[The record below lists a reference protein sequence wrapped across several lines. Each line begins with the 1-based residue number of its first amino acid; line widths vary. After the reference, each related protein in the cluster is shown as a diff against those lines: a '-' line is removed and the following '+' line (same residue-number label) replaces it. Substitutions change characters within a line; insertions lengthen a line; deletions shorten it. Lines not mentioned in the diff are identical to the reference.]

1 MAAKQF
7 SPFLHAWHDPLA
19 GLKVHSSCVKLA
31 DLDCDGDSKLCI
43 CDLDKK
49 LKIYKGT
56 TLAVEYAILDTP
68 VAMCIIYSEATMVNF
83 VGHREYH
90 CIKLIVKGNYLLLYS
105 AIFPLFYLSAAA
117 NSFHCSS
124 GWRARVHLPSTAPL
138 PQGKLICHRL

>member
-1 MAAKQF
+1 MASKQF

-68 VAMCIIYSEATMVNF
+68 VAMCVIYSETTMV
-83 VGHREYH
+83 
-90 CIKLIVKGNYLLLYS
+90 
-105 AIFPLFYLSAAA
+105 
-117 NSFHCSS
+117 SFSQLKYGS
-124 GWRARVHLPSTAPL
+124 PTN
-138 PQGKLICHRL
+138 I

>member
-1 MAAKQF
+1 MAVPSPTKNF

-31 DLDCDGDSKLCI
+31 DLDCDGDTKLCI

-68 VAMCIIYSEATMVNF
+68 VAMCIIYSESALVCVCFFTL
-83 VGHREYH
+83 Y
-90 CIKLIVKGNYLLLYS
+90 LIM
-105 AIFPLFYLSAAA
+105 
-117 NSFHCSS
+117 
-124 GWRARVHLPSTAPL
+124 T
-138 PQGKLICHRL
+138 